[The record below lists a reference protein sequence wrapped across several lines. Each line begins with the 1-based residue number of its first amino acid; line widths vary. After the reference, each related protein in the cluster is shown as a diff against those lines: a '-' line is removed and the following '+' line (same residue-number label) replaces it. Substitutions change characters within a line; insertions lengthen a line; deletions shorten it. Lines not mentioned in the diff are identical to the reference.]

1 MAAGR
6 IRAWSEFYNFTI
18 EIVFLKYFNSHV
30 STAKRSDMRNRFWAR
45 KWGPFPQ
52 AEYHAWH
59 SMISRCHW
67 QHAHNFSRYGGRGIS
82 VCDRWRDDFMS
93 FLSDMGPR
101 PSPAYSLDR
110 LDNNADYAP
119 ENCRWATRYQQ
130 AHNREFVRDAL
141 GVRRAGRGWRADMG
155 IGGGDSVTLGS
166 FETFAEARQ
175 IYRQA
180 ALRNRIVAEL
190 SAAWARGSC
199 APPHAA
205 DDGALDRQL
214 LNVLLEASRPPGY
227 RGPRKSPPQHPG
239 NQKAQRKPRAKRS

>member
-1 MAAGR
+1 
-6 IRAWSEFYNFTI
+6 
-18 EIVFLKYFNSHV
+18 
-30 STAKRSDMRNRFWAR
+30 MRNRFWAR

-190 SAAWARGSC
+190 SAAWARGTGGLT
-199 APPHAA
+199 HTRA
-205 DDGALDRQL
+205 DDGSLDRQL
-214 LNVLLEASRPPGY
+214 LNLLLEASRPPGATGR
-227 RGPRKSPPQHPG
+227 RGPVPHPG
-239 NQKAQRKPRAKRS
+239 KQKVRAKSTPAARSRRNTRRSSARRKPRAKRS